1 MKHNTLIKDK
11 VPQVKEQESTC
22 GAPKKDDNISGAT
35 TKKNAKANGVNKE
48 SGGDPTIENV
58 MEDYK

>member
-1 MKHNTLIKDK
+1 MKHDSLIEDN
-11 VPQVKEQESTC
+11 VPHVNEKESTN
-22 GAPKKDDNISGAT
+22 GLPKKDNNSSGANKT
-35 TKKNAKANGVNKE
+35 NNAKANGVNKE